1 MQYVSLISLRL
12 LFLADPLRWALL
24 GFWTIGIILFFR
36 SPQKRMLLWDG
47 GDSRDR
53 TGDLLLARQALSQLS

>member
-24 GFWTIGIILFFR
+24 GFWTIGYYIVFLGSRKSVCFCGMVEIVGIEPATSCLQGRR
-36 SPQKRMLLWDG
+36 SP
-47 GDSRDR
+47 S
-53 TGDLLLARQALSQLS
+53 